1 MKDLRELGKDQAFEV
16 EAYHRILT
24 LVRIKDPLSMSL
36 VYVEFEDDWETIQ
49 PLLRAPFTEIST
61 ITAPDAESFAKA
73 KETHL
78 QLTGKTS
85 FGTVVQ
91 GAENTS
97 FAIRGW
103 ESAEVRDYTEPAAH
117 VNRKLKR
124 SLPVAR

>member
-1 MKDLRELGKDQAFEV
+1 MGKDQAFEV

-103 ESAEVRDYTEPAAH
+103 ESAEVRDYTE
-117 VNRKLKR
+117 
-124 SLPVAR
+124 LPM